1 MAVFKHINSCN
12 LFIALYSVY
21 LFLKAGNP
29 NSFTGY
35 LLLMITVISFGYF
48 VFVQIKMQQ
57 PRMLKWLSILF
68 YMFTIYGLF
77 YIFFG
82 ETIYD
87 YDGPI
92 RQTDYLKKI
101 AASLLPV
108 YPFYYFASK
117 GQFSIKYLNFWIPIF
132 ILLSIY
138 CFTSYYNVLLTTAQ
152 QHGSYATEFTNNT
165 GYLFVSLL
173 PLIFLKKGNGIV
185 NYIYIGICALF
196 IVIGVK
202 RGAIIIGGLCIVYY
216 MFNILIDSKGYKK
229 IGFIFLSIIAIGIA
243 GYYISDFIEN
253 SSYFSYRL
261 NNTLEGNMSGRDS
274 IYDKMLD
281 IFVNSNILHMLIG
294 HGADSTIY
302 FTTML
307 AHNDWL
313 EILVNQGII
322 GIVIYFCYFIVV
334 YRTWRKYSKYSSIA
348 YGLGGIFI
356 VLFLKTLFSMGYTE
370 YTLYMSMAYG
380 YCMAY
385 INNIETNRNHVKRA

>member
-1 MAVFKHINSCN
+1 MSIFKHINSCN
-12 LFIALYSVY
+12 LFIGLYSAY
-21 LFLKAGNP
+21 MFLKAGNP
-29 NSFTGY
+29 SSVTGF
-35 LLLMITVISFGYF
+35 LLLVITMISFGYF
-48 VFVQIKMQQ
+48 AYVQFKMRQ

-68 YMFTIYGLF
+68 YMFAMYGLI
-77 YIFFG
+77 YIFWG

-87 YDGPI
+87 YAGPI

-101 AASLLPV
+101 AASLLPI
-108 YPFYYFASK
+108 YPFYYFANR
-117 GQFSIKYLNFWIPIF
+117 GQFPIKYLNFWIPIF

-138 CFTSYYNVLLTTAQ
+138 SFTNYYNVLLTAAQ
-152 QHGSYATEFTNNT
+152 ERGSAATEFTNNT

-173 PLIFLKKGNGIV
+173 PLIFLRKGNIIL
-185 NYIYIGICALF
+185 NYVYIGVCALF
-196 IVIGVK
+196 IVMGVK

-216 MFNILIDSKGYKK
+216 MFNILRESSGYKK

-243 GYYISDFIEN
+243 GYYMSEFIEN
-253 SSYFSYRL
+253 SNYFSYRL

-281 IFVNSNILHMLIG
+281 IFVGSNMLHMLVG

-313 EILVNQGII
+313 ELLVNQGVL
-322 GIVIYFCYFIVV
+322 GVVVYLCYFIVV
-334 YRTWRKYSKYSSIA
+334 YRTWRKYCKYPAIGFS
-348 YGLGGIFI
+348 LGGIFI
-356 VLFLKTLFSMGYTE
+356 VLFLKTLFSMSYTE
-370 YTLYMSMAYG
+370 YTLFLCMAYG

-385 INNIETNRNHVKRA
+385 VNNIETSQNHVKRA